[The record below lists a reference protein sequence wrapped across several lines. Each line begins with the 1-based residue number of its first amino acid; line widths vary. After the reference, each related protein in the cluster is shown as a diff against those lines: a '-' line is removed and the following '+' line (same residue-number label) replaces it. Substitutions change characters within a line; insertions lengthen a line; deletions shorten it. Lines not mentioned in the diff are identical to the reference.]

1 MTMVI
6 KFLPV
11 RAGLALV
18 GYIEAVEDDL
28 NLRISARETLH
39 NASCLTSFSTTLV
52 RVPAE
57 FSRQVVRIADRRG
70 VV

>member
-18 GYIEAVEDDL
+18 GYIEAVDL
-28 NLRISARETLH
+28 NLRIPARETLH